1 MLNNTGSVCVKNL
14 TRGITVVTAGRL
26 ASSFWARL
34 RGLMG
39 ARRLASGEGLI
50 IQPCSSVHTHFM
62 RFAIDVLYV
71 GQDDTIVGIDRNLK
85 PWRIGGF
92 YKQIHYVVE
101 LPAGAAALCQIGDR
115 LQIRMRP
122 SPTAAPEDNAPLS

>member
-1 MLNNTGSVCVKNL
+1 MLDKTDSLCVENL
-14 TRGITVVTAGRL
+14 TRGITVVIAGRL

-39 ARRLASGEGLI
+39 AGGLTAGEGLVI
-50 IQPCSSVHTHFM
+50 KPCSSVHTHFM

-71 GQDDTIVGIDRNLK
+71 GRDDTVVGIDRNLK

-92 YKQIHYVVE
+92 YKQAHYVVE
-101 LPAGAAALCQIGDR
+101 LPAGGAALCQVGDR
-115 LQIRMRP
+115 LQLRVGPSRMV
-122 SPTAAPEDNAPLS
+122 APADSAPLS